1 MPWHELIKE
10 VKVNENFS
18 AVARVFLTACP
29 RARLG
34 MQCPSRLGTLP
45 TPPGQ
50 KMWLLAI
57 ILLMVAGT
65 HIAWPVL
72 RIWLQSTHAC
82 HYACWLS
89 PASEI
94 KNESG
99 TRYLP
104 RWSKY
109 KQVLEYQA
117 TTPARGKP
125 AGLHRTW
132 ETCNLQFLQLLL
144 LARPL
149 PEIFSGVG
157 MM

>member
-50 KMWLLAI
+50 KNVVVSYYFVNGGRDTHCLAC
-57 ILLMVAGT
+57 VEN
-65 HIAWPVL
+65 
-72 RIWLQSTHAC
+72 WLQSTHAC

-117 TTPARGKP
+117 TTPAREKP
-125 AGLHRTW
+125 AGLHR
-132 ETCNLQFLQLLL
+132 LG
-144 LARPL
+144 RHV
-149 PEIFSGVG
+149 IFDFCSFCCWPAPSLRFSPGSG
-157 MM
+157 